1 MKIYGYM
8 GKCNI
13 CGDRVRTARRR
24 EKISQDQL
32 AARMQVEGIQVNQRA
47 ISRIETGERLVAD
60 YELMFLAKA
69 LGVDIMWLLGGETE
83 DGSAYH
89 L

>member
-13 CGDRVRTARRR
+13 CGANVRAARKR
-24 EKISQDQL
+24 KKLSQDQL

-47 ISRIETGERLVAD
+47 ISRMETGERLIAD
-60 YELMFLAKA
+60 YELLYLAKT
-69 LGVDIMWLLGGETE
+69 LDVDIMWLLGS
-83 DGSAYH
+83 DSISI
-89 L
+89 